1 VVYRLYL
8 LRSLL
13 STCGHETTQDIARY
27 CPTGALV
34 KMTRAEFIS
43 LCADVAIL
51 EMQGIDAPMLATA
64 NR

>member
-1 VVYRLYL
+1 M
-8 LRSLL
+8 
-13 STCGHETTQDIARY
+13 
-27 CPTGALV
+27 
-34 KMTRAEFIS
+34 MTRAEFIS